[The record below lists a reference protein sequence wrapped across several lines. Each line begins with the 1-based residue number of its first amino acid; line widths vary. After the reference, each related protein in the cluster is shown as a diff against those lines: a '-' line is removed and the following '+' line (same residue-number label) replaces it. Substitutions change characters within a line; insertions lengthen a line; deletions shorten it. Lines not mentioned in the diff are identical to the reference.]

1 MHRGEDPTM
10 ERVREFFGTF
20 VSLVGGRGVISEKLL
35 PKEHSRRETRTI
47 GKVSGNIYLKKD

>member
-1 MHRGEDPTM
+1 M

-35 PKEHSRRETRTI
+35 PEEHTRRETRTT
-47 GKVSGNIYLKKD
+47 GKVSGNIYLKKKG